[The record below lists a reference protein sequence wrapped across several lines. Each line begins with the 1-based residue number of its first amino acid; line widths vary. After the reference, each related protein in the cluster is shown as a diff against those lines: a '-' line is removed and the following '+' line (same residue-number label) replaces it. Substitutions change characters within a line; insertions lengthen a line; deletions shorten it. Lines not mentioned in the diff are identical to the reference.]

1 MGYHFSLKQNYIMKN
16 RNWGCVVIVNNCYFK
31 TIKEKDENG
40 KNVTK
45 LKLPT
50 RYGSHKDEEA
60 LETLFKQLHFDVI
73 IHRHR
78 SSQVLTN
85 TIY

>member
-1 MGYHFSLKQNYIMKN
+1 MKN
-16 RNWGCVVIVNNCYFK
+16 NPRGRVLIINNFNFK
-31 TIKEKDENG
+31 ILKEKDENG